1 MPATPTF
8 QLNTLSLSSPLW
20 QFALGLWQEPSNVAN
35 LMHLQNQYQ
44 ARVNMLICALW
55 LGKQGIEATKALLE
69 AQTTTQAWH
78 ERYVINLRQLKQ
90 DLAKG
95 VALREQLA
103 QAELS
108 AEAFEIA
115 QLHDL
120 LAQHTNKQKADCA
133 AQACALNLH
142 ALLGNSTLAS
152 EQGRLSA
159 LIQTTLELSDNN
171 AIIAALTEVQ
181 R

>member
-1 MPATPTF
+1 MF
-8 QLNTLSLSSPLW
+8 QLNALSTNSPLW
-20 QFALGLWQEPSNVAN
+20 QFALDLWQAPSNVAI
-35 LMHLQNQYQ
+35 LMHLQNQHQ

-55 LGKQGIEATKALLE
+55 LGKQGIGATKALLE
-69 AQTTTQAWH
+69 AQTATQAWH

-108 AEAFEIA
+108 AEKLELA

-133 AQACALNLH
+133 AQACAVNLY
-142 ALLGNSTLAS
+142 ALLGSHTLAS
-152 EQGRLSA
+152 EQSKLSE
-159 LIQTTLELSDNN
+159 LIQTTLERSDNKM
-171 AIIAALTEVQ
+171 IIAALNEVCI
-181 R
+181 